1 MKKFSNQVKINESI
15 DNTFLLGKNVKKLP
29 DFFTDIKD
37 LIETYKEY
45 YDFIESI
52 SISYGYTSKENIKI
66 TKNPASKKGFPPL
79 YLDLISDTIDLS
91 LFLTFVEGLEKFSNS
106 FIYFILNNIKFV
118 FQILPHQPHTPYQGL
133 S

>member
-52 SISYGYTSKENIKI
+52 SISY
-66 TKNPASKKGFPPL
+66 
-79 YLDLISDTIDLS
+79 
-91 LFLTFVEGLEKFSNS
+91 
-106 FIYFILNNIKFV
+106 
-118 FQILPHQPHTPYQGL
+118 
-133 S
+133 